1 MLELEEA
8 GMMQR
13 VEFRLVRPDENALI
27 REIAALDR
35 LSVGADAWSE
45 DTLSEEC
52 GRDGGFVL
60 ACLTDKAELCGFAVF
75 SAVLDEGC
83 LNSIAVCE
91 RFRRQHIGEGLI
103 SEMTEILRK
112 QGVKTV
118 SLEVRESNAAARG
131 LYEKSGFSC
140 QGVRKNFYREPR
152 ENAVIY
158 TKNFIKE

>member
-13 VEFRLVRPDENALI
+13 VEFRLVRPHEKVLI

-60 ACLTDKAELCGFAVF
+60 ACLTPNSEICGFAVF

-83 LNSIAVCE
+83 LNSIAVSE
-91 RFRRQHIGEGLI
+91 GFRRQHIGEGLI
-103 SEMTEILRK
+103 SEMFEILRK

-152 ENAVIY
+152 ENAAIY

>member
-1 MLELEEA
+1 
-8 GMMQR
+8 MMQR
-13 VEFRLVRPDENALI
+13 ADFRLVRPDETALI

-45 DTLSEEC
+45 DSLSEEC

-60 ACLTDKAELCGFAVF
+60 ACLTSNSELCGFAVF

-83 LNSIAVCE
+83 LNSIAVSE
-91 RFRRQHIGEGLI
+91 GFRRQHIGEGLI
-103 SEMTEILRK
+103 SKMFEILRK

-152 ENAVIY
+152 ENAAIY
-158 TKNFIKE
+158 LMEI

>member
-60 ACLTDKAELCGFAVF
+60 ACLTPNSEICGFAVF

-83 LNSIAVCE
+83 INSIAVSE
-91 RFRRQHIGEGLI
+91 GFRRQHIGEGLI
-103 SEMTEILRK
+103 SEMFEILRK

-152 ENAVIY
+152 ENAAIY

>member
-13 VEFRLVRPDENALI
+13 VEFRLVRPEENALI
-27 REIAALDR
+27 RDIAALDR

-45 DTLSEEC
+45 DSLAEEC

-60 ACLTDKAELCGFAVF
+60 ACLTENAELCGFTVF

-83 LNSIAVCE
+83 LNSIAVGE

-103 SEMTEILRK
+103 SEMMEILRSR
-112 QGVKTV
+112 GVKTV

-131 LYEKSGFSC
+131 LYEKSGFSFR
-140 QGVRKNFYREPR
+140 GVRKNFYREPR
-152 ENAVIY
+152 ENAAIY
-158 TKNFIKE
+158 LMEI

>member
-1 MLELEEA
+1 
-8 GMMQR
+8 MMQR

-60 ACLTDKAELCGFAVF
+60 ACLTPNSEICGFAVF

-83 LNSIAVCE
+83 INSIAVSE
-91 RFRRQHIGEGLI
+91 GFRRQHIGEGLI
-103 SEMTEILRK
+103 SEMFEILRK

-152 ENAVIY
+152 ENAAIY

>member
-1 MLELEEA
+1 
-8 GMMQR
+8 MMQR

-60 ACLTDKAELCGFAVF
+60 ACLRSNGELCGFAVF

-83 LNSIAVCE
+83 LNSIAVSE
-91 RFRRQHIGEGLI
+91 GFRRQHIGEGLI
-103 SEMTEILRK
+103 SEMFEILRK

-152 ENAVIY
+152 ENAAIY

>member
-1 MLELEEA
+1 
-8 GMMQR
+8 MMQR
-13 VEFRLVRPDENALI
+13 VEFRLVRPEETALI

-60 ACLTDKAELCGFAVF
+60 ACLTANHELCGFAVF

-83 LNSIAVCE
+83 LNSIAVGE
-91 RFRRQHIGEGLI
+91 RFRRQHIGERLI
-103 SEMTEILRK
+103 SEMVEILRSR
-112 QGVKTV
+112 GVKMI

-131 LYEKSGFSC
+131 LYEKSGFTC
-140 QGVRKNFYREPR
+140 RGIRKNFYREPR
-152 ENAVIY
+152 ENAAIY
-158 TKNFIKE
+158 LMEI

>member
-1 MLELEEA
+1 MLELEEV

-13 VEFRLVRPDENALI
+13 VEFRLVRPEETALI

-45 DTLSEEC
+45 DTLAEEC

-60 ACLTDKAELCGFAVF
+60 ACLTANLELCGFAVF

-83 LNSIAVCE
+83 LNSIAVGE
-91 RFRRQHIGEGLI
+91 RFRRQHIGERLI
-103 SEMTEILRK
+103 SEMVEILRSR
-112 QGVKTV
+112 GVKMI

-152 ENAVIY
+152 ENAAIY
-158 TKNFIKE
+158 LVEI

>member
-1 MLELEEA
+1 
-8 GMMQR
+8 MMQR
-13 VEFRLVRPDENALI
+13 VEFRLVRPEETALI

-60 ACLTDKAELCGFAVF
+60 ACLTPNAELCGFAVF

-91 RFRRQHIGEGLI
+91 GFRRQHIGEGLI
-103 SEMTEILRK
+103 SEMFEILRK

-131 LYEKSGFSC
+131 LYEKAGFSC

-158 TKNFIKE
+158 TITLVEE

>member
-1 MLELEEA
+1 
-8 GMMQR
+8 MMQR
-13 VEFRLVRPDENALI
+13 VEFRLVRPEETALI
-27 REIAALDR
+27 RDIAALDR

-45 DTLSEEC
+45 DSLSEEC
-52 GRDGGFVL
+52 GRDGGYVL
-60 ACLTDKAELCGFAVF
+60 ACLTPNAELCGFAVF

-103 SEMTEILRK
+103 SEMIEILRK

-131 LYEKSGFSC
+131 LYEKSGFTC
-140 QGVRKNFYREPR
+140 RGGRKNFYREPR
-152 ENAVIY
+152 ENAAIY
-158 TKNFIKE
+158 LMEI

>member
-13 VEFRLVRPDENALI
+13 VEFRLVRPEEAALI

-45 DTLSEEC
+45 DSLSEEC

-60 ACLTDKAELCGFAVF
+60 ACLRSNGELCGFAVF

-83 LNSIAVCE
+83 LNSIAVGE

-103 SEMTEILRK
+103 SEMVEILRSR
-112 QGVKTV
+112 GVQTV

-131 LYEKSGFSC
+131 LYEKAGFSC

-152 ENAVIY
+152 ENAAIY
-158 TKNFIKE
+158 TITLVEE

>member
-1 MLELEEA
+1 
-8 GMMQR
+8 MMQR

-35 LSVGADAWSE
+35 LSVGVDAWSE

-60 ACLTDKAELCGFAVF
+60 ACLTENAVLCGFAVF

-103 SEMTEILRK
+103 SEMTEILRSR
-112 QGVKTV
+112 GVKMI
-118 SLEVRESNAAARG
+118 SLEVRESNFAARR

-152 ENAVIY
+152 ENAAIY
-158 TKNFIKE
+158 LVEI